1 MPIFYAE
8 RAVRRQVPTDQ
19 IHRRGTFAEF
29 PTRFRVFGPTHHSM
43 KASLVLGIDV
53 SPDSASAIVAETD
66 GRVLAQA
73 RQRFSDAALDGLGP
87 GYHEQNP
94 NAWWNATCLCLR
106 QIVATLHNLKRSPDE
121 IVAAAIDSTS
131 DTVVLLDQ
139 DNRPLRPALM
149 HDDQRAQTEADQVNG
164 ELAKMSEPRGFR
176 FEATFALPKIVWVA
190 QHEPD
195 VWQQTRRVVH
205 AADFIVGKLTGV
217 FDTSDQSS
225 VLKTGFDLLNSEWP
239 ASIETDLGI
248 DLQRLPRV
256 IRSGETIARVSKA
269 CAEETGL
276 SPTTGVVAGMVR
288 GAADQIASGAR
299 RVGDWNTALGDT
311 LTFRG
316 LTKRPLFDPFGRV
329 YSDLHPL
336 GYWISSSS
344 TNAGE
349 RALVERFTNADR
361 NVLNRAALSLSPTFL
376 VVYGLSESGA
386 RFPFDRAD
394 ARGFI
399 EGSASSEPE
408 LYAAYLEGIAYVER
422 MAYGV
427 LESLGAEIRERI
439 YTSGNGFNSVEWMQI
454 RADVMGLEVA
464 YAAHPY
470 PAMGSA
476 IVAAS
481 RTLFDNIADATAT
494 MVQIDQVI
502 SPRPAKVP
510 SYNEA
515 FQRFIAACRQRGY
528 DSGLVRAGV
537 VSS

>member
-1 MPIFYAE
+1 
-8 RAVRRQVPTDQ
+8 
-19 IHRRGTFAEF
+19 
-29 PTRFRVFGPTHHSM
+29 M
-43 KASLVLGIDV
+43 KASLILGIDV
-53 SPDSASAIVAETD
+53 SPDSASVVAAETD

-73 RQRFSDAALDGLGP
+73 RQRFSGATLDGLGS
-87 GYHEQNP
+87 GHYEQNP
-94 NAWWNATCLCLR
+94 NAWWNATRACLR
-106 QIVATLHNLKRSPDE
+106 QIIATLRDLKRSPDE
-121 IVAAAIDSTS
+121 IVAAAVDSTS
-131 DTVVLLDQ
+131 GTVVLLDQ
-139 DNRPLRPALM
+139 DNQPLRPALM
-149 HDDQRAQTEADQVNG
+149 HNDRRAQTEADQLND
-164 ELAKMSEPRGFR
+164 ELAKLSEPRGFR
-176 FEATFALPKIVWVA
+176 FEPTFALPKIVWLA

-195 VWQQTRRVVH
+195 VWQQTRRVAH
-205 AADFIVGKLTGV
+205 AADFIVGKLTDV

-225 VLKTGFDLLNSEWP
+225 VLKTGFDLLNSIWP

-248 DLQRLPRV
+248 DLHRLPRV
-256 IRSGETIARVSKA
+256 IRSGETIARVSAA
-269 CAEETGL
+269 CAEDTGL
-276 SPTTGVVAGMVR
+276 SPHTRVVAGMTR

-299 RVGDWNTALGDT
+299 RVGDWNTALGNT

-316 LTKRPLFDPFGRV
+316 LTKRPLFDPLGRV

-349 RALVERFTNADR
+349 RALVERFTNTDR
-361 NVLNRAALSLSPTFL
+361 NMLNRAAISLSPTSL
-376 VVYGLSESGA
+376 VVYGLVQPGP
-386 RFPFDRAD
+386 RWPINRID
-394 ARGFI
+394 AQDFI

-454 RADVMGLEVA
+454 RADVMGLEIA
-464 YAAHPY
+464 YAAHPD

-476 IVAAS
+476 IIAAS

-510 SYNEA
+510 RYNEA

-537 VSS
+537 ISP